1 MTGRIIIDIFSTLD
15 GVGQG
20 PGSRREDPSGG
31 FRFSGWQ
38 GPVSDDVVGEHV
50 LAGIET
56 LDALLLGRRTYDIWA
71 DYWPAL
77 GDSNP
82 IAEKFNAVPK
92 YVASRTARTLDW
104 EGSVL
109 FGSGAGL
116 SGEGAGVSG
125 AGAGVSGAGLQREVA
140 ALRERHREIHVIGSL
155 DFAQTLLGAQ
165 LFDVLNLWVFPV
177 VLGEGKKIFPL
188 GAAPA
193 NLELIEPPTVA
204 GTGAVLLRYA
214 PAGQPRQGDIA

>member
-20 PGSRREDPSGG
+20 PGSRTEDPSGG

-38 GPVSDDVVGEHV
+38 GPVSDDVVGERV

-77 GDSNP
+77 GASNP
-82 IAEKFNAVPK
+82 IAAKFNAVPK
-92 YVASRTARTLDW
+92 YVASRTAPALDW
-104 EGSVL
+104 DGSVL
-109 FGSGAGL
+109 LGAD
-116 SGEGAGVSG
+116 VSG
-125 AGAGVSGAGLQREVA
+125 EVA
-140 ALRERHREIHVIGSL
+140 ALRDRHREVHVIGSL
-155 DFAQTLLGAQ
+155 DFAQTLLAAQ

-193 NLELIEPPTVA
+193 NLDLIEPPVVA

-214 PAGQPRQGDIA
+214 PAGQPRLGDIA

>member
-20 PGSRREDPSGG
+20 PGGRSEDPSGG

-38 GPVSDDVVGEHV
+38 GPVSDDVVGEQV

-71 DYWPAL
+71 DYWPAH
-77 GDSNP
+77 GTSNP
-82 IAEKFNAVPK
+82 IAAKFNTVPK
-92 YVASRTARTLDW
+92 YVASRGAPALKWD
-104 EGSVL
+104 GSVQL
-109 FGSGAGL
+109 GAGQP
-116 SGEGAGVSG
+116 GAGQPHADVL
-125 AGAGVSGAGLQREVA
+125 AEVA
-140 ALRERHREIHVIGSL
+140 ALRDRHREVHVIGSL
-155 DFAQTLLGAQ
+155 DFAQTLLAAQ

-177 VLGEGKKIFPL
+177 VLGEGKRIFPE

-193 NLELIEPPTVA
+193 NLTLLEPPVVA

-214 PAGQPRQGDIA
+214 PAGQPRVGDIAG

>member
-20 PGSRREDPSGG
+20 PGSRTEDTSGG

-38 GPVSDDVVGEHV
+38 GPVSDDVVGAEV
-50 LAGIET
+50 MAGIET

-71 DYWPAL
+71 DYWPLHGGA
-77 GDSNP
+77 NP
-82 IAEKFNAVPK
+82 IGSRFNAVPK
-92 YVASRTARTLDW
+92 YVVSRSARDLSW
-104 EGSVL
+104 EGSTL
-109 FGSGAGL
+109 LGPDTAHDEL
-116 SGEGAGVSG
+116 
-125 AGAGVSGAGLQREVA
+125 LRQIA

-155 DFAQTLLGAQ
+155 DFAQMLFAAQ

-177 VLGEGKKIFPL
+177 VLGGGKKVFPE

-193 NLELIEPPTVA
+193 NLRLLEAPVVA

-214 PAGQPRQGDIA
+214 PAGEPRLGDIAD

>member
-20 PGSRREDPSGG
+20 PGSRTEDPSGG

-38 GPVSDDVVGEHV
+38 GPVSDDVVGERV

-77 GDSNP
+77 GASNP
-82 IAEKFNAVPK
+82 IAAKFNAVPK
-92 YVASRTARTLDW
+92 YVASRRAPALDW
-104 EGSVL
+104 DGSVPL
-109 FGSGAGL
+109 GAD
-116 SGEGAGVSG
+116 VSG
-125 AGAGVSGAGLQREVA
+125 EVA
-140 ALRERHREIHVIGSL
+140 ALRDRHREVHVIGSL
-155 DFAQTLLGAQ
+155 DFAQTLLAAQ

-193 NLELIEPPTVA
+193 NLELIEPPVVA

-214 PAGQPRQGDIA
+214 PAGQPRLGDIA

>member
-20 PGSRREDPSGG
+20 PGSRTEDPSGG

-38 GPVSDDVVGEHV
+38 GPVSDDVVGERV

-77 GDSNP
+77 GASNP
-82 IAEKFNAVPK
+82 IAAKFNAVPK
-92 YVASRTARTLDW
+92 YVASRTAPALDW
-104 EGSVL
+104 DGSVL
-109 FGSGAGL
+109 LGAD
-116 SGEGAGVSG
+116 VSG
-125 AGAGVSGAGLQREVA
+125 EVA
-140 ALRERHREIHVIGSL
+140 ALRDRHREVHVIGSL
-155 DFAQTLLGAQ
+155 DFAQTLLAAQ

-193 NLELIEPPTVA
+193 NLELIEPPVVA

-214 PAGQPRQGDIA
+214 PAGQPRLGDIA

>member
-20 PGSRREDPSGG
+20 PGGRSEDPSGG

-38 GPVSDDVVGEHV
+38 GPVSDDVVGERV
-50 LAGIET
+50 LAGIDT

-77 GDSNP
+77 GTSNP
-82 IAEKFNAVPK
+82 IAAKFNAVPK
-92 YVASRTARTLDW
+92 YIASRGNPVLAWD
-104 EGSVL
+104 GSEL
-109 FGSGAGL
+109 IGSGPIG
-116 SGEGAGVSG
+116 SGQPGADV
-125 AGAGVSGAGLQREVA
+125 LTEVA
-140 ALRERHREIHVIGSL
+140 ALRDRHREVHVIGSL
-155 DFAQTLLGAQ
+155 DFAQTLLAAQ

-177 VLGEGKKIFPL
+177 VLGEGKKIFPE

-193 NLELIEPPTVA
+193 NLTLLEPPVVA

-214 PAGQPRQGDIA
+214 PAGRPRLGDIAG